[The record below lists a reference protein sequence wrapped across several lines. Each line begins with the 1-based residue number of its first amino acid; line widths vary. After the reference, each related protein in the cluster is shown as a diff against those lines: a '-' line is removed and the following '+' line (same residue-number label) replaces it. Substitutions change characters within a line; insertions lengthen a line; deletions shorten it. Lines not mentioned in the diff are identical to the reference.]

1 MIRRLLLL
9 WAVLAASGV
18 PAWAQHTRE
27 VVHTPTSVI
36 PIATKLRFT
45 TLILLPEG
53 EEILDFV
60 CGDRDYWVVSGAQH
74 FAYVK
79 PARAGASTNLNL
91 VTASGRVYSFLL
103 TEGQPDPDLK
113 VYVRDQTAAS
123 TPPKVRWH
131 TPAELEAL
139 RDEVA
144 VARREAQ
151 SAREAAANAVQDAAA
166 ARVEAQ
172 QTITTEVGKF
182 RASYPGTLQF
192 PYRLRQSPLPFCV
205 TAIFHDDRFTYIRA
219 RARELPALY
228 ELVDGQPRLVSF
240 QVEDGL
246 YIVPRVLDH
255 GYLSLG
261 KQVLRFD
268 AIR

>member
-1 MIRRLLLL
+1 MIRRVLVLC
-9 WAVLAASGV
+9 AVLAASSV

-36 PIATKLRFT
+36 PIATKVRFT
-45 TLILLPEG
+45 TLILLPDG

-91 VTASGRVYSFLL
+91 ITASGRVYSFLL
-103 TEGQPDPDLK
+103 TEGSTEPDLK
-113 VYVRDQTAAS
+113 VYVRDQTAES
-123 TPPKVRWH
+123 SPPRVRWH
-131 TPAELEAL
+131 TPAEVEAL
-139 RDEVA
+139 REDVA
-144 VARREAQ
+144 LARREAQ
-151 SAREAAANAVQDAAA
+151 SAREAAAKAVEDAAIVRA
-166 ARVEAQ
+166 DAQ
-172 QTITTEVGKF
+172 QTITAEVGKF
-182 RASYPGTLQF
+182 RASYPGSLQF
-192 PYRLRQSPLPFCV
+192 PYRLRQSPLPFGV

-240 QVEDGL
+240 QVEGGL
-246 YIVPRVLDH
+246 YIVPRVLEH

>member
-1 MIRRLLLL
+1 MIRRILVLC
-9 WAVLAASGV
+9 AVLAASSV
-18 PAWAQHTRE
+18 PASAQHTRE
-27 VVHTPTSVI
+27 VVHTSTSVI
-36 PIATKLRFT
+36 PIATKVRFT
-45 TLILLPEG
+45 TLILLPDG

-103 TEGQPDPDLK
+103 TEGSTEPDLK

-123 TPPKVRWH
+123 SPPRVRWH
-131 TPAELEAL
+131 TPAEVEAL
-139 RDEVA
+139 REDVA
-144 VARREAQ
+144 LARREAQ
-151 SAREAAANAVQDAAA
+151 SAREAAAKAVEDAAI
-166 ARVEAQ
+166 ARADAQ
-172 QTITTEVGKF
+172 QTITVEVGKL

-192 PYRLRQSPLPFCV
+192 PYRLRQSPLPFGV
-205 TAIFHDDRFTYIRA
+205 AAIFHDDRFTYIRA

-240 QVEDGL
+240 QVEEGL
-246 YIVPRVLDH
+246 YIAPRVLEH